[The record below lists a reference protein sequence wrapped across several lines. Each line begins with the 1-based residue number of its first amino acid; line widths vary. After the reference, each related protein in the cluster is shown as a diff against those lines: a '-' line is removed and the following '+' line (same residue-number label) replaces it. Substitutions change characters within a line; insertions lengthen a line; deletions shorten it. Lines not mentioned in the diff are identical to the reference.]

1 VGGDEGEGENFLYYH
16 PHPNSPPY
24 KGRELIEGEDTKM
37 TSLKGKDILHGNQFT
52 KKDIDAII
60 KTAANFE
67 KELKK
72 KDSLTL
78 LKGKILATLFF
89 EPSTRT
95 RLSFEAAMQKLG
107 GGVISVASAESSSAA
122 KGETVADTARTV
134 AQYADAIVIR
144 HPRIGSAKEAADA
157 VSSPV
162 INAGDGAGQ
171 HPTQALLD
179 IYTIHK
185 ELGSL
190 KNLTVSMVG
199 DLKYGRTVH
208 ALVELLSLF
217 QTRLYFVSPNLL
229 RMPEEI
235 TSSLRQ
241 KGIEVMET
249 EDMFSAASESDLIY
263 MTRIQKER
271 FGDPSEYE
279 RVKGSYVINKE
290 FLDRLQKKITIL
302 HPLPRVDE
310 ISTDV
315 DDYPGAA
322 YFRQMRNGVFVRM
335 ALLAMIFGKR

>member
-1 VGGDEGEGENFLYYH
+1 M
-16 PHPNSPPY
+16 P
-24 KGRELIEGEDTKM
+24 I
-37 TSLKGKDILHGNQFT
+37 LKGKDILHGNQFT
-52 KKDIDAII
+52 KKDVETILKVASD
-60 KTAANFE
+60 FE

-72 KDSLTL
+72 KDSLSL

-95 RLSFEAAMQKLG
+95 RLSFEAAMQRLG
-107 GGVISVASAESSSAA
+107 GGVISMGSVESSSVA
-122 KGETVADTARTV
+122 KGETLADTARTV
-134 AQYADAIVIR
+134 AQYADVIVLR
-144 HPRIGSAKEAADA
+144 HPRLGSAKEAADA
-157 VSSPV
+157 VPIPV

-179 IYTIHK
+179 VYTILK
-185 ELGSL
+185 EVGSL
-190 KNLTVSMVG
+190 KNLNISLVG

-217 QTRLYFVSPNLL
+217 KARIFLVSPNFL

-235 TSSLRQ
+235 TSGLKG
-241 KGIEVMET
+241 KGIDVVET
-249 EDMFSAASESDLIY
+249 EDMGEAVRSSSVLY

-271 FGDPSEYE
+271 FTDLSEYE
-279 RVKGSYVINKE
+279 RLKGSFILNE
-290 FLDRLQKKITIL
+290 AFLNNLKKKIIIL

-310 ISTDV
+310 IHPEV
-315 DDYPGAA
+315 DAYPGAA

>member
-1 VGGDEGEGENFLYYH
+1 MV
-16 PHPNSPPY
+16 
-24 KGRELIEGEDTKM
+24 
-37 TSLKGKDILHGNQFT
+37 SLKGKDILHGNQFS
-52 KKDIDAII
+52 KKDIDGII
-60 KTAANFE
+60 KIASNFE
-67 KELKK
+67 KELRK

-78 LKGKILATLFF
+78 LEGRILATLFF

-95 RLSFEAAMQKLG
+95 RLSFETAMQRLG
-107 GGVISVASAESSSAA
+107 GGVISMASAESSSAA

-134 AQYADAIVIR
+134 SQYADVIVIR

-157 VSSPV
+157 APIPV

-190 KNLTVSMVG
+190 KNLVVSMVG
-199 DLKYGRTVH
+199 DLKNGRTVH

-217 QTRLYFVSPNLL
+217 QTRLFFVSPSSL

-235 TSSLRQ
+235 VSHLKQ
-241 KGIEVMET
+241 KGIEIEET
-249 EDMFSAASESDLIY
+249 EDFRKAASESDLVY

-271 FGDPSEYE
+271 FENLSEYE
-279 RVKGSYVINKE
+279 RVKGYYVIDEKFLKE
-290 FLDRLQKKITIL
+290 LKKRITIL

-310 ISTDV
+310 ISPDV
-315 DDYPGAA
+315 DAYPGAA
-322 YFRQMRNGVFVRM
+322 YFRQVRNGVFVRM
-335 ALLAMIFGKR
+335 ALLALVLGKI

>member
-1 VGGDEGEGENFLYYH
+1 M
-16 PHPNSPPY
+16 P
-24 KGRELIEGEDTKM
+24 I
-37 TSLKGKDILHGNQFT
+37 LKGKDILHGNQFT
-52 KKDIDAII
+52 KKEVDAIL
-60 KTAANFE
+60 KVASEFE

-72 KDSLTL
+72 KDVLPL

-95 RLSFEAAMQKLG
+95 RLSFEAAMQRLG
-107 GGVISVASAESSSAA
+107 GGVISMGSVESSSVA
-122 KGETVADTARTV
+122 KGETLIDTARTV
-134 AQYADAIVIR
+134 AQYADVIVLR
-144 HPRIGSAKEAADA
+144 HPRLGSSQEAADA
-157 VSSPV
+157 VPIPV

-179 IYTIHK
+179 VYTILK

-190 KNLTVSMVG
+190 KNLTVSLVG

-217 QTRLYFVSPNLL
+217 KARIYLVSPNLL

-235 TSSLRQ
+235 VSGLTGR
-241 KGIEVMET
+241 GIKVVET
-249 EDMFSAASESDLIY
+249 EDMAEAASASSVLY

-271 FGDPSEYE
+271 FTDLSEYE
-279 RVKGSYVINKE
+279 RLKGSFILNQA
-290 FLDRLQKKITIL
+290 FLDHLRQKITIL

-310 ISTDV
+310 IHPEV
-315 DDYPGAA
+315 DAYPGAA
-322 YFRQMRNGVFVRM
+322 YFRQMKNGIFVRM